1 MVLKDEYFLVEFL
14 IKKAN
19 LHKKA
24 LIMKPTKI
32 IIAEDDE
39 WYAEFLEY
47 HIRLI
52 CENCQIIK
60 VFTGKSL
67 LEKLNQK
74 PAIIT
79 LDYSLPD
86 FSGIDLLKKI
96 HEESPETQVI
106 IISGQSDVAVA
117 VNLLK
122 EGVFDYIVKDVDTK
136 ERIWNTIRNI
146 QSQQDLLKEVE
157 ILREEVQQKYKF
169 DESIIGQSSAI
180 KRLYPLLEKAAANSI
195 NVSITGETGTGKEL
209 IAKAIHF
216 NSSEKKG
223 TFVAV
228 NLGAIPRELAESELF
243 GHEKGSFT
251 GAINQRIGK
260 FEEAENGTLFLD
272 EIGELDASTQVKL
285 LRVLQE
291 REITRVGGNKTVK
304 VNCRIICA
312 THKDLQKEVEEGRF
326 RQDLF
331 YRIIGLPIE
340 LPSLRK
346 REGDIVILAKFFLE
360 QIAKENKSPIKK
372 ISAKAKEKLLAYHF
386 PGNVRE
392 LKTIIELAAVLSEG
406 DIIEAN
412 DLTFHSTSG
421 IQFLNES
428 TMTIHEITL
437 FLIHSK
443 LERYKNDI
451 QRVADE
457 LGIGKSTIYRLLKE
471 EKEDKELKFN
481 NNINS

>member
-1 MVLKDEYFLVEFL
+1 
-14 IKKAN
+14 
-19 LHKKA
+19 
-24 LIMKPTKI
+24 MKPTKI
-32 IIAEDDE
+32 LIAEDDE

-52 CENCQIIK
+52 CANCEIIK
-60 VFTGKSL
+60 VFTGANLLKSL
-67 LEKLNQK
+67 NQN
-74 PAIIT
+74 PDIIT

-86 FSGIDLLKKI
+86 ISGIDLLKKI
-96 HEESPETQVI
+96 HEESPHSQVV

-146 QSQQDLLKEVE
+146 QSQQDLQKKIE
-157 ILREEVQQKYKF
+157 ILSEEVQLKYKF

-180 KRLYPLLEKAAANSI
+180 KRLYPLLEKAAANTI
-195 NVSITGETGTGKEL
+195 NISITGETGTGKEL

-216 NSSEKKG
+216 NSHVKKG
-223 TFVAV
+223 PFVAV
-228 NLGAIPRELAESELF
+228 NLGAIPKELAESELF

-251 GAINQRIGK
+251 GAIHQRIGK

-272 EIGELDASTQVKL
+272 EIGELDAATQVKL

-291 REITRVGGNKTVK
+291 REITRIGSNKTVK

-340 LPSLRK
+340 LPPLRK
-346 REGDIVILAKFFLE
+346 REGDIIILSKFFLE
-360 QIAKENKSPIKK
+360 QIAKDNKSAVKK
-372 ISAKAKEKLLAYHF
+372 LSSAAKEKLMEYHF

-392 LKTIIELAAVLSEG
+392 LKTIIEFAAVLCDG
-406 DIIEAN
+406 DVIEAT

-421 IQFLNES
+421 LQFLNES

-437 FLIHSK
+437 YLIHSK
-443 LERYKNDI
+443 LEKYKNDI

-471 EKEDKELKFN
+471 EKEQKEDKVN
-481 NNINS
+481 NLNSL

>member
-1 MVLKDEYFLVEFL
+1 
-14 IKKAN
+14 
-19 LHKKA
+19 
-24 LIMKPTKI
+24 
-32 IIAEDDE
+32 
-39 WYAEFLEY
+39 
-47 HIRLI
+47 
-52 CENCQIIK
+52 
-60 VFTGKSL
+60 
-67 LEKLNQK
+67 
-74 PAIIT
+74 
-79 LDYSLPD
+79 
-86 FSGIDLLKKI
+86 
-96 HEESPETQVI
+96 VI

-360 QIAKENKSPIKK
+360 QIAKEN
-372 ISAKAKEKLLAYHF
+372 
-386 PGNVRE
+386 
-392 LKTIIELAAVLSEG
+392 
-406 DIIEAN
+406 
-412 DLTFHSTSG
+412 
-421 IQFLNES
+421 
-428 TMTIHEITL
+428 
-437 FLIHSK
+437 
-443 LERYKNDI
+443 
-451 QRVADE
+451 
-457 LGIGKSTIYRLLKE
+457 
-471 EKEDKELKFN
+471 
-481 NNINS
+481 

>member
-1 MVLKDEYFLVEFL
+1 
-14 IKKAN
+14 
-19 LHKKA
+19 
-24 LIMKPTKI
+24 MKPTKI
-32 IIAEDDE
+32 LIAEDDE

-52 CENCQIIK
+52 CVNCEIIK
-60 VFTGKSL
+60 VFTGANLLKSL
-67 LEKLNQK
+67 SQK
-74 PAIIT
+74 PDIIT

-86 FSGIDLLKKI
+86 SSGIDLLKKI
-96 HEESPETQVI
+96 HEESPHSQVV

-146 QSQQDLLKEVE
+146 QSQQDLKKEVE
-157 ILREEVQQKYKF
+157 ILREEVQLKYKF

-180 KRLYPLLEKAAANSI
+180 KRLYPLLEKAAANTI
-195 NVSITGETGTGKEL
+195 NISITGETGTGKEL

-216 NSSEKKG
+216 NSQVKKG
-223 TFVAV
+223 PFVAV
-228 NLGAIPRELAESELF
+228 NLGAIPKELAESELF

-251 GAINQRIGK
+251 GAIHQRIGK

-291 REITRVGGNKTVK
+291 REVTRIGGNKAFK

-312 THKDLQKEVEEGRF
+312 THKDLQQEVEEGRF

-340 LPSLRK
+340 LPPLRK
-346 REGDIVILAKFFLE
+346 REGDIIILSKFFLE
-360 QIAKENKSPIKK
+360 QIAKDNKSTIKK
-372 ISAKAKEKLLAYHF
+372 LSSDAKEKLMEYHF

-406 DIIEAN
+406 EVIEAT

-421 IQFLNES
+421 LRFLNES

-437 FLIHSK
+437 YLIHSK
-443 LERYKNDI
+443 LEKYKNDM

-471 EKEDKELKFN
+471 EKEEKELKLN
-481 NNINS
+481 NLNN